1 MKVFQRKD
9 RPWFSSNNNDNV
21 MIPRVNFSGYRFKF
35 SLNPPLKLVI
45 HVVQNRPAGDQDKQ
59 DKQRGHII

>member
-1 MKVFQRKD
+1 
-9 RPWFSSNNNDNV
+9 

-45 HVVQNRPAGDQDKQ
+45 HVVQNLPAGDQDKQ